1 MIEPYT
7 GNVRF
12 AKIELLARSDALPRR
27 PYVLNP
33 HSAGCMVARM
43 KLAIAGKGGS
53 GKTSISGTMAR
64 LLARSG
70 HRVLAIDG
78 DSNPNL
84 ALTLGIPAEQ
94 MSHMPVLPSNLLRRT
109 EAGPMLTASLDE
121 IKASHSVTGPDGV
134 ELLVM
139 AHPQHADTG
148 CLCSMHA
155 TVRRIIEAAS
165 DEDRDVCILDT
176 EASPEHLSRGTA
188 SYADAMLAV
197 VEPYFKSLETGR
209 RMAALANDLGLE
221 RVGLIANKI
230 KDEREL
236 DAVLT
241 FASNHD
247 LEVAATVPFDE
258 TFALAERAG
267 IAPLDYNPDS
277 PAMAPIGR
285 LAEAWGAGVHGRA

>member
-1 MIEPYT
+1 
-7 GNVRF
+7 
-12 AKIELLARSDALPRR
+12 
-27 PYVLNP
+27 
-33 HSAGCMVARM
+33 MVPGM

-267 IAPLDYNPDS
+267 IAPLDYNPVS